1 MTSLPSRPAATVA
14 AAAARVAS
22 ELGRDRPLHTQT
34 RSMLGPARPRAS
46 ARAWQIE
53 VTVAVTGTVAVVH
66 SPPFQTPSR
75 RLDPRRLGPRL
86 VALMIRLMARRLLDT
101 SPGTA

>member
-1 MTSLPSRPAATVA
+1 MTSLPVVPCPAVTVA

-22 ELGRDRPLHTQT
+22 ELGRDRPLYT
-34 RSMLGPARPRAS
+34 LGPTRPRGS
-46 ARAWQIE
+46 ARAWQIQ
-53 VTVAVTGTVAVVH
+53 VTVPVTGTVAVVH

-75 RLDPRRLGPRL
+75 SLDPRRLGPRL